1 MVESMGRVDKGE
13 GWGAPLHPTAW
24 ALAWPWPGRGLRV
37 VGSAA
42 WGARSRRPGHVQ
54 LDGASPCFSDAS
66 TWLLVEAPA
75 PLMTVPGGGV
85 PVRQHTRQGQMLPDR
100 FLRWSRHLPS
110 GQQCGSG
117 ARLHAVLSQGAAGG
131 PMPGLWFGLHAPRV
145 HGQAGRFPSVCS
157 QLRSAF
163 LVGPSVSA
171 TRWVPDVFWTRGLVG
186 PRWALPPVGFAF
198 STLSLERRCSVMMPP
213 GCRLHPAQGTRSVRG
228 LLHAPRSAC
237 RALRV
242 FWTFAFQFGA
252 CLNDSSRAVRWGCVS
267 RLRRLCQITSRRG
280 CASCL

>member
-13 GWGAPLHPTAW
+13 GWGAPLRPTAW

-85 PVRQHTRQGQMLPDR
+85 PARQHTRQGQMLPDR
-100 FLRWSRHLPS
+100 FLRWSCHLPS

-117 ARLHAVLSQGAAGG
+117 VRLHAVPEPGRGRWPHAGPLVWPARPTRPWAGG
-131 PMPGLWFGLHAPRV
+131 
-145 HGQAGRFPSVCS
+145 
-157 QLRSAF
+157 
-163 LVGPSVSA
+163 
-171 TRWVPDVFWTRGLVG
+171 
-186 PRWALPPVGFAF
+186 
-198 STLSLERRCSVMMPP
+198 TLSERLLTASL
-213 GCRLHPAQGTRSVRG
+213 RLP
-228 LLHAPRSAC
+228 
-237 RALRV
+237 
-242 FWTFAFQFGA
+242 
-252 CLNDSSRAVRWGCVS
+252 SRAVGLS
-267 RLRRLCQITSRRG
+267 DSLGS
-280 CASCL
+280 